1 MPRRKQSASLEIL
14 RQKEIRIV
22 GGKKESKKGR
32 GQIKRRLRQERNRG
46 YGVARKKS
54 KIKREKM

>member
-1 MPRRKQSASLEIL
+1 MKGAREW
-14 RQKEIRIV
+14 

-32 GQIKRRLRQERNRG
+32 GQIKRPRQERNRG
-46 YGVARKKS
+46 DGVPRKS